1 MSVLICRCFHALA
14 EALMMDVSSRT
25 PMRVPRPGVWW
36 GPLNAWICHVR
47 VSPRSFDGDMF
58 GWVGGVV
65 GIDA

>member
-1 MSVLICRCFHALA
+1 
-14 EALMMDVSSRT
+14 MMDVSSRT

-36 GPLNAWICHVR
+36 SPLNAWICHVR